1 MSLKLV
7 THKSLMNTSV
17 GFILNCPFK
26 LIQTMLTMLSM
37 FNLTR
42 STYPGICI
50 DQKDLLDS
58 FEPTLLTVI
67 QVTTE
72 LSLDQTSGSKGRRVR
87 TEVR

>member
-50 DQKDLLDS
+50 D
-58 FEPTLLTVI
+58 
-67 QVTTE
+67 
-72 LSLDQTSGSKGRRVR
+72 
-87 TEVR
+87 